1 MSFFSSLGISA
12 SGMTAERLRMDV
24 VADNL
29 ANVNTTRTAAGGPFR
44 RRRVIF
50 EERTANQAAPAT
62 FGAALRRAAGRADF
76 SDMGLNGVAVARVD
90 EDPSAPRRVYDPGHP
105 DAKPDGYVEMPNIAT
120 VTEMVDMMSAT
131 RAYEA
136 NVAAVQ
142 AAKHMALKA
151 LEIGRG

>member
-1 MSFFSSLGISA
+1 MSLFSSLGASA

-29 ANVNTTRTAAGGPFR
+29 ANANTTRTPEGGPFR
-44 RRRVIF
+44 RRRVVF
-50 EERTANQAAPAT
+50 EP
-62 FGAALRRAAGRADF
+62 RADEGF
-76 SDMGLNGVAVARVD
+76 GGALARARGADGRTGLGGVQVVAIV
-90 EDPSAPRRVYDPGHP
+90 EDYAPPRRVYDPGHP
-105 DAKPDGYVEMPNIAT
+105 DAGRDGYVSMPNIAT

-142 AAKHMALKA
+142 AAKHMAMKA